1 MANINVQGFLDSLS
15 SRQQGSAEEDLL
27 AQRRQSISED
37 IYSTASKSR
46 QPFKTSLA
54 VAMGDTLGK
63 GLLRAFNVKDTEKQR
78 AMDTDQA
85 NKLIGDL
92 SANSQDPESFIKIA
106 KVYSAMNEPQKA
118 MEAMTIADSLQQGIN
133 SRAKEKTQRV
143 KLHKELKGLDIVTAE
158 GVLNGSVTLAKG
170 YERFQ
175 TLKDDQSSTS
185 VGSQMFSN
193 PQDQQIYDSLSA
205 GDRSKVLSVMNRY
218 THITGGSTMP
228 MMDAL
233 GISAKGVGQQVS
245 EGSILDP
252 LQNNLIMYA
261 NRQGIPISPK
271 FAPGAAQ
278 TNVVPV
284 QKTQA
289 KVEQETEKKRLE
301 EKANQ
306 LRIEKEVQDF
316 SKEDNLNNLNNLTSI
331 LGRMRGDFSKYGLK
345 QNPDGTFEYDENI
358 NIPGI
363 NWVERQQEKASTS
376 FGGKIE
382 NNLFR
387 NYEELKALNLKE
399 LSGVTVSDKEAVRA
413 EERTIGLAYGLTD
426 VGMVGYFN
434 EIHKNIEK
442 NFNTRMNSMSPEAQ
456 LLFLERNSYETQE
469 YTPNSE
475 SGKKGVYRETYPG
488 SGNFNVKV
496 K

>member
-27 AQRRQSISED
+27 AQRKQSISED
-37 IYSTASKSR
+37 IYTTASKSK

-54 VAMGDTLGK
+54 TAMGDTLGK
-63 GLLRAFNVKDTEKQR
+63 GLLRAFNVKDTERQR

-85 NKLIGDL
+85 NKLIGNL

-106 KVYSAMNEPQKA
+106 QIYSAMGNPQKA
-118 MEAMTIADSLQQGIN
+118 IEAMTIADNLQQGID
-133 SRAKEKTQRV
+133 SRAKEKTQRE

-175 TLKDDQSSTS
+175 TLKDNKSNTS

-193 PQDQQIYDSLSA
+193 PQDQAIFDQLSA
-205 GDRSKVLSVMNRY
+205 GDRSKVLATMNRF
-218 THITGGSTMP
+218 TQITGGHVMP

-233 GISAKGVGQQVS
+233 GISAKGVLQLKGDN
-245 EGSILDP
+245 SIIDP

-261 NRQGIPISPK
+261 NRQNIPISPK
-271 FAPGAAQ
+271 FAAGANAQ
-278 TNVVPV
+278 NTIPV
-284 QKTQA
+284 QKTQL
-289 KVEQETEKKRLE
+289 KIEQEDEKKRLE
-301 EKANQ
+301 EKENQ
-306 LRIEKEVQDF
+306 LRIEQEVQDF

-331 LGRMRGDFSKYGLK
+331 LGRMRDDFSKYGLK
-345 QNPDGTFEYDENI
+345 QNPDGTFEYNENI

-363 NWVERQQEKASTS
+363 NWVERQQEKAKTQL
-376 FGGKIE
+376 GGKIE
-382 NNLFR
+382 NNLYR

-413 EERTIGLAYGLTD
+413 EDRTIGLAYGVTD
-426 VGMVGYFN
+426 QGMVGYFN

-442 NFNTRMNSMSPEAQ
+442 NFNTRMNSMSGEAQ
-456 LLFLERNSYETQE
+456 KLFLERNGYKTI
-469 YTPNSE
+469 TRDDNTNRI
-475 SGKKGVYRETYPG
+475 YRETYPG
-488 SGNFNVKV
+488 SGNFSVLILE
-496 K
+496 